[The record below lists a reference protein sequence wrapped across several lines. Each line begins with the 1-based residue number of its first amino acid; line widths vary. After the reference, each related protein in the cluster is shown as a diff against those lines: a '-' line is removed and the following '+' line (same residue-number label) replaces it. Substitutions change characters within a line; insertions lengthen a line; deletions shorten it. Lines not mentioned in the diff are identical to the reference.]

1 MWIKPGA
8 ATTLST
14 KFVPPTKRNA
24 LVQRPELMARFL
36 SARDVRLQLVC
47 APAGYGK
54 TSVLAQA
61 FARLAEGGH
70 KVCWVSLDEGDQ
82 DLSRF
87 ILYLVDAIRQ
97 TGVRF
102 GQGLSTLLGSGV
114 SVPGDTLKTLLL
126 NELAGLD
133 QEVHI
138 FLDDYHLVLGPD
150 IREVIAALML
160 SPMRTLH
167 FLIGSR
173 TPNELPVSRL
183 RALGQIHEV
192 EIADLMFT
200 ESEVSEF
207 VGTVRGTP
215 LSQTQVTRLREETEG
230 WAASLQMAGIAL
242 RGIGDVDTFLNGF
255 TGAHKSI
262 GDFLS
267 DEVLRRQPPELQ
279 EFLIATSILRKF
291 NSSLCDAVMET
302 HGSRAM
308 IDEVERLN
316 LFLFSLDT
324 EHHWYRY
331 HHLFS
336 DFLRRRLNE
345 RFPHLVVGY
354 HRRASRWLADHRFV
368 TDAIDHSFQADDLDR
383 AGELLDSSCSDL
395 FAAGQTTTLVSMSSR
410 LPETLRER
418 LPRLQLELAWSSEL
432 SWKFADATIAIER
445 VQAVLDEWPTDSPAK
460 SSQERAFVETKL
472 SHRRM
477 MLALLSD
484 DMKQAEK
491 LSVGWLQAARTTD
504 PFMCASAGSAV
515 MASRREQ
522 FCCEGVMTS
531 ARMLHDR
538 FIEGGAFYG
547 VVFHQCIVG
556 ATFLARG
563 DTQHAQ
569 EAYERALQMA
579 VELHGEHSA
588 LYSMPALMFAE
599 LYYERNQINQ
609 AEELLA
615 QREITSQLGFVDN
628 LIAGFVT
635 RGRLLRLRGRVADA
649 ETLLAEGSWLAEQY
663 GFVRMRV
670 VLLHERIQ
678 LLLAA
683 GRGKEA
689 HALFRDS
696 PLTATAGQTPPADG
710 ATTTDAVLA
719 LMSAR
724 LGIEA
729 GEERGSMA
737 LLRSWY
743 TFARVRHCHRMA
755 IHAGILLAKA
765 TARWGDR
772 RVAQRVMAECLA
784 LGEAGG
790 FVRSFVDEG
799 AECRELLIE
808 LDRSSHLQGSAKTHQ
823 YLESLLAAMGHTASA
838 GAPVENPPP
847 CRSMNQETLSQ
858 REIQILEL
866 GARGLQNPDIATA
879 LFLSE
884 STVKWYWQ
892 RIFDK
897 LDTRRR
903 PDAIKRARQM
913 QWIV

>member
-1 MWIKPGA
+1 MKPGA
-8 ATTLST
+8 GTTLST

-36 SARDVRLQLVC
+36 SARDLRLQLVC

-61 FARLAEGGH
+61 FARLAEDGH

-167 FLIGSR
+167 FLIASR

-215 LSQTQVTRLREETEG
+215 LSKTQVTRLRDETEG

-267 DEVLRRQPPELQ
+267 DEVLRRQSPELQ

-291 NSSLCDAVMET
+291 NSGLCDAVMET

-368 TDAIDHSFQADDLDR
+368 TDAIDHSFQANDLDR

-410 LPETLRER
+410 LPESLRER

-432 SWKFADATIAIER
+432 SWKFADATIAIDR
-445 VQAVLDEWPTDSPAK
+445 VQAVLDEWPADSPAK

-484 DMKQAEK
+484 DMQQAEK

-522 FCCEGVMTS
+522 FSCEGVMTS

-563 DTQHAQ
+563 DIQHAQ

-588 LYSMPALMFAE
+588 LYNMPALMFAE

-615 QREITSQLGFVDN
+615 QRDITSQLGFVDN

-663 GFVRMRV
+663 GFARMRV
-670 VLLHERIQ
+670 ILLHERIQ

-743 TFARVRHCHRMA
+743 AFARGRHCHRMA

-808 LDRSSHLQGSAKTHQ
+808 LDRSSPLQGSAKTHR
-823 YLESLLAAMGHTASA
+823 YLESLLVAMGHTVPA
-838 GAPVENPPP
+838 GAAEENPVP
-847 CRSMNQETLSQ
+847 CRAMNQETLSQ

-866 GARGLQNPDIATA
+866 GARGLQNPDIASA

>member
-1 MWIKPGA
+1 MWIKPGPG
-8 ATTLST
+8 TTLST

-24 LVQRPELMARFL
+24 LVERPELMARFMR
-36 SARDVRLQLVC
+36 ARDLRLQLVC

-70 KVCWVSLDEGDQ
+70 RVCWVSLDEGDQ

-97 TGVRF
+97 TGIRF

-114 SVPGDTLKTLLL
+114 SVPGDTLKTLLV

-138 FLDDYHLVLGPD
+138 FLDDYHLVLGHD
-150 IREVIAALML
+150 IRELMAALML
-160 SPMRTLH
+160 SPVRTLH
-167 FLIGSR
+167 FLIASR

-207 VGTVRGTP
+207 VGKVRGTP
-215 LSQTQVTRLREETEG
+215 LSDTQVTRLREETEG

-267 DEVLRRQPPELQ
+267 DEVLRRQSAELQ
-279 EFLIATSILRKF
+279 EFLIATSILKKF

-302 HGSRAM
+302 RGSRAM

-336 DFLRRRLNE
+336 DFLRRRLSE
-345 RFPHLVVGY
+345 RFPQLVVGY
-354 HRRASRWLADHRFV
+354 HRRASKWLAEHRFV
-368 TDAIDHSFQADDLDR
+368 TDAIDHAFQAKDLDR
-383 AGELLDSSCSDL
+383 AGELLDASCSDL

-410 LPETLRER
+410 LPDALRER

-432 SWKFADATIAIER
+432 SWKFADATIAIDR
-445 VQAVLDEWPTDSPAK
+445 VQTVLDEWQRDAPAK
-460 SSQERAFVETKL
+460 SAQERVFVETKL
-472 SHRRM
+472 AHRRM

-484 DMKQAEK
+484 DMPQAEK
-491 LSVGWLQAARTTD
+491 LAVGWLQAARTTD

-522 FCCEGVMTS
+522 FRCEGVATS

-538 FIEGGAFYG
+538 FIEGGAYYG

-563 DTQHAQ
+563 DTQLAQ

-599 LYYERNQINQ
+599 LYYERNQIHQ

-615 QREITSQLGFVDN
+615 QRDIASQLGFVDN

-635 RGRLLRLRGRVADA
+635 RGRLLRLRGSVVEA
-649 ETLLAEGSWLAEQY
+649 ESLLAEGSWLAEQY
-663 GFVRMRV
+663 GFVRMQV

-678 LLLAA
+678 LLLSA

-689 HALFRDS
+689 HALFRGN
-696 PLTATAGQTPPADG
+696 PLTATAGQTAAADG
-710 ATTTDAVLA
+710 ATMTDAVLA

-737 LLRSWY
+737 VLRSWY
-743 TFARVRHCHRMA
+743 AFARIRHCHRMA

-765 TARWGDR
+765 TARWGDQ

-808 LDRSSHLQGSAKTHQ
+808 LDRSSQLQGSTKINR
-823 YLESLLAAMGHTASA
+823 YLEALLTAMGYAPGVSA
-838 GAPVENPPP
+838 GAESESAG
-847 CRSMNQETLSQ
+847 RLMNQETLSQ

-866 GARGLQNPDIATA
+866 GARGLQNPDIASA

-903 PDAIKRARQM
+903 PDAIKRARQKH
-913 QWIV
+913 WIV

>member
-1 MWIKPGA
+1 MATIPGPG
-8 ATTLST
+8 TTLLT
-14 KFVPPTKRNA
+14 KLVPPTKRNA
-24 LVQRPELMARFL
+24 LVERRDLMARFL
-36 SARDVRLQLVC
+36 RARDVRLQLIC

-54 TSVLAQA
+54 TSIAAQA
-61 FARLAEGGH
+61 FARLAEAGQN
-70 KVCWVSLDEGDQ
+70 VCWISLDEGDR

-87 ILYLVDAIRQ
+87 ILYLVDAIRL
-97 TGVRF
+97 TGIRF
-102 GQGLSTLLGSGV
+102 GQALSGLLGSGA
-114 SVPGDTLKTLLL
+114 SVPGDALKTLLL
-126 NELAGLD
+126 NELSGLD

-138 FLDDYHLVLGPD
+138 FLDDYHLVLDPD
-150 IREVIAALML
+150 IRELVSTLMLCPIRPLHFVIA
-160 SPMRTLH
+160 
-167 FLIGSR
+167 SR
-173 TPNELPVSRL
+173 TPNDLPISRL
-183 RALGQIHEV
+183 RALGQVHEV
-192 EIADLMFT
+192 ELTDLMFT
-200 ESEVSEF
+200 ESEVGEF
-207 VGTVRGTP
+207 VGNIRGTP
-215 LSQTQVTRLREETEG
+215 LSAQQVARLRDETEG

-242 RGIGDVDTFLNGF
+242 RGIGDVDGFLNGF

-267 DEVLRRQPPELQ
+267 DEVLRRQSEELK
-279 EFLIATSILRKF
+279 EFLIGTSILRKF
-291 NSSLCDAVMET
+291 NASLCDAVMASRD
-302 HGSRAM
+302 SRAM

-316 LFLFSLDT
+316 LFLFSLDS

-336 DFLRRRLNE
+336 DFLRRRLEE
-345 RFPHLVVGY
+345 RFPHRVVDY
-354 HRRASRWLADHRFV
+354 HRRASQWLADHRLV
-368 TDAIDHSFQADDLDR
+368 TEAIEHSFQAHDVAR
-383 AGELLDSSCSDL
+383 AGDLLDASCSDL
-395 FAAGQTTTLVSMSSR
+395 FAAGQTATLVSLSSR
-410 LPETLRER
+410 LPAALRER

-432 SWKFADATIAIER
+432 SWKFADARLALER
-445 VQAVLDEWPTDSPAK
+445 VESALHQRRAEGLDESCPEMVFL
-460 SSQERAFVETKL
+460 QTKL
-472 SHRRM
+472 AHRVM

-484 DMKQAEK
+484 DARQAEQ
-491 LSVGWLQAARTTD
+491 LAVAWLQAARTSD
-504 PFMCASAGSAV
+504 AFMCASAGSAV
-515 MASRREQ
+515 MASRRNQ
-522 FCCEGVMTS
+522 FRCEGVATS
-531 ARMLHDR
+531 ARMLHER

-556 ATFLARG
+556 ATFMVKGDIALAE
-563 DTQHAQ
+563 

-588 LYSMPALMFAE
+588 LYNMPALMLAE
-599 LYYERNQINQ
+599 LHYERNQIHQ

-615 QREITSQLGFVDN
+615 QRDITSQLGFVDN
-628 LIAGFVT
+628 LIAGFAT
-635 RGRLLRLRGRVADA
+635 RGRLLRLRGCVPEA
-649 ETLLAEGSWLAEQY
+649 TSLLAEGSWLAAQY
-663 GFVRMRV
+663 RFDRMQAI
-670 VLLHERIQ
+670 LLHERTQ
-678 LLLAA
+678 LLIGA
-683 GRGKEA
+683 GNGKEA
-689 HALFRDS
+689 QALFRDS
-696 PLTATAGQTPPADG
+696 PSASSAPPLPGDG
-710 ATTTDAVLA
+710 ATMTDAVLA
-719 LMSAR
+719 LISAR
-724 LGIEA
+724 LAIDA

-743 TFARVRHCHRMA
+743 GFARARQCNRMA

-772 RVAQRVMAECLA
+772 RVAQRVMAECLS

-808 LDRSSHLQGSAKTHQ
+808 LDRAAQVQGASATRP
-823 YLESLLAAMGHTASA
+823 YLATLLTAMDHAPRLAAVADA
-838 GAPVENPPP
+838 DGAAPN
-847 CRSMNQETLSQ
+847 RETLSP

-903 PDAIKRARQM
+903 PDAIRRARQM